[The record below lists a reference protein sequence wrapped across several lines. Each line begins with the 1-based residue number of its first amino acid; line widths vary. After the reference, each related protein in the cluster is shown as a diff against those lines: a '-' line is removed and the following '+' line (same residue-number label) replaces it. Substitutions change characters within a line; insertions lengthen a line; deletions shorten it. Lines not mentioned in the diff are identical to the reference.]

1 MTTFDQSGTYVVIG
15 ATGAQGGAVAAAL
28 LSRGLPVR
36 AVVRRPD
43 SAGALRLADRGAE
56 LAVADLDDAQSLAA
70 AFAGAAGV
78 FALTTPFER
87 GPEEEVTQGR
97 SIIEAASSAGVG
109 HLVFSSVA
117 SADQHT
123 GVPHFES
130 KVVVEAALA
139 ASGIAHT
146 IVGPTYFYDNLL
158 GGIDQVQQ
166 GVLDLPLPPDVPL
179 QQLSRR
185 DLGEFVA
192 TVFGDPQRFLGVRID
207 IASDNPTP
215 TQMAASL
222 SRRLGRE
229 VRLHSG
235 DPAQIE
241 SPDMRA
247 MFGFLAA
254 TGYSADLSGL
264 RQNFPEVG
272 WQSFDA
278 WVDQA
283 L

>member
-1 MTTFDQSGTYVVIG
+1 MVIG

-36 AVVRRPD
+36 AVVRRPN
-43 SAGALRLADRGAE
+43 SVGALRLADRGAE
-56 LAVADLDDAQSLAA
+56 LAVADLDDVQSLSA

-97 SIIEAASSAGVG
+97 SIIEAATNAGVG

-130 KVVVEAALA
+130 KVVVEAELA
-139 ASGIAHT
+139 SSGVPHT

-158 GGIDQVQQ
+158 GGIEQVQH

-192 TVFGDPQRFLGVRID
+192 TVFADPQRLLGVRID
-207 IASDNPTP
+207 IASDSPTP
-215 TQMAASL
+215 TQMAATL

-241 SPDMRA
+241 SSDMRA
-247 MFGFLAA
+247 MFGFLSA

-264 RQNFPEVG
+264 RANYPEVG
-272 WQSFDA
+272 WQSFDT

>member
-1 MTTFDQSGTYVVIG
+1 VVIG

-28 LSRGLPVR
+28 LDRGLAVR

-43 SAGALRLADRGAE
+43 SAAASRLAGRGAE
-56 LAVADLDDAQSLAA
+56 LAVADLDDPRSLTA

-87 GPEEEVTQGR
+87 GPEEEVTQGT
-97 SIIEAASSAGVG
+97 SILQAASDAGVG

-130 KVVVEAALA
+130 KVVVERALA
-139 ASGIAHT
+139 ASGVPHT

-158 GGIDQVQQ
+158 GGIDQIRD
-166 GVLDLPLPPDVPL
+166 GVLDLPLPADVPL
-179 QQLSRR
+179 QQLSRH

-192 TVFGDPQRFLGVRID
+192 LVFADPEQFLGVRID
-207 IASDNPTP
+207 IASDDPTP

-229 VRLHSG
+229 VRLHTG
-235 DPAQIE
+235 DPAQLA
-241 SPDMRA
+241 SADMRA
-247 MFGFLAA
+247 MFGFLAT
-254 TGYSADLSGL
+254 TGYSADLSTL
-264 RQNFPEVG
+264 RARYPDVG
-272 WQSFDA
+272 WQSFDS
-278 WVDQA
+278 WVGAA